1 MDKNKLLIIKIQ
13 KQQQRIQINIQ
24 ILRIFLYF
32 LLLLFLIPNI
42 LVEAFLK
49 VDESAVT
56 TGKYKVLRIV
66 PKTLDEVIVL
76 RSLYK
81 IAQEYELDFWKGP
94 TNIGVFVDVMV
105 PPGIVQ
111 SFNNFLDEQN
121 IQHNIIIEDVQKM
134 ILQREKANGSNQQNF
149 SSFSPSLLS
158 EFLLFSKRKMR
169 DDSTYQ
175 STNKAKYGF
184 GEYHSYRE
192 IQQWMEDIERN
203 YPQIART
210 FAIGTTYEGRPIAGI
225 KLGNPIDDI
234 SKRAVWIDGGMHA
247 REWASI
253 HTALWFI
260 EMLLTQFGTDPK
272 ITDYMNT
279 LNFYFVPVA
288 NPDGFEYS
296 RSDVNPQTRFWRK
309 NRGPQTCKKDRWRR
323 ERCCGGVDLNRNF
336 DFHWGETGSSSEL
349 CSDIFQ
355 GDYAF
360 SEPESRAIRDKIFS
374 PELNGKLDAFI
385 TLHTYSQ
392 MWIHPFNHERRNF
405 PSDIEDLQT
414 IGRRGVRAI
423 EEVYGTKYR
432 FGTGADILYPSA
444 GGSDDWAKAKA
455 NIKYV
460 YLLELRPGEEEWD
473 GFLLDRRQLI
483 PTGRETWEGVKVVI
497 DAVMKRIKDNNNKQ
511 QQRILPI
518 PTIPTAAPTFSSSSP
533 PPPPTTTTISSTT
546 QQPQTP
552 PIAQVPPRVLP
563 QLAPQSS
570 ILDSRSS
577 SPQSSLR
584 QFLQINRRVDG
595 SIGGGTSIVERQNNN
610 GVNSN
615 DLRQALHLRLAR
627 LRQNQLQARRDFDR
641 RSLAQL
647 QTPDQQRAFW
657 TNGGQNG
664 CADRTKWCSGWI
676 RVSPNVCKRSSIYM
690 RRDCALS
697 CGFCSSNSR

>member
-1 MDKNKLLIIKIQ
+1 MDKQIKIPLRIRNNNNNNKYILLIFFYLFIF
-13 KQQQRIQINIQ
+13 
-24 ILRIFLYF
+24 IFLQNNF
-32 LLLLFLIPNI
+32 T
-42 LVEAFLK
+42 EAFFK
-49 VDESAVT
+49 IDENAVNI
-56 TGKYKVLRIV
+56 GKYKVIRIV
-66 PKTLDEVIVL
+66 PKTQDEVSVL

-94 TNIGVFVDVMV
+94 TNINVFVDVMV

-111 SFNNFLDEQN
+111 SFTNFLEEQN
-121 IQHNIIIEDVQKM
+121 IQHTIIIDDVQKM
-134 ILQREKANGSNQQNF
+134 ILQREKATGSINQNF
-149 SSFSPSLLS
+149 SLLSPSLLS
-158 EFLLFSKRKMR
+158 EFLFFNKRKMR

-175 STNKAKYGF
+175 SLNKAKYGF

-192 IQQWMEDIERN
+192 IQQWLEDIERN
-203 YPQIART
+203 YPQISRT
-210 FAIGTTYEGRPIAGI
+210 FIIGTTYEGRPIIGI
-225 KLGNPIDDI
+225 KLGNPIDNI

-260 EMLLTQFGTDPK
+260 EMLLTQNGNDPK
-272 ITDYMNT
+272 ITEYMNS

-355 GDYAF
+355 GDSAF

-374 PELNGKLDAFI
+374 SELFGKLDAFI

-423 EEVYGTKYR
+423 EDVYGTKYR

-455 NIKYV
+455 NVKYV

-483 PTGRETWEGVKVVI
+483 PTGKETWEGVKVVV
-497 DAVMKRIKDNNNKQ
+497 DAVIKRIKENNNKQ
-511 QQRILPI
+511 QQTQQRII
-518 PTIPTAAPTFSSSSP
+518 PPSIPTAAPTLP
-533 PPPPTTTTISSTT
+533 PSTIITTTIAPITTT
-546 QQPQTP
+546 QQQQTP
-552 PIAQVPPRVLP
+552 LIVPPRAVLP
-563 QLAPQSS
+563 QIVPQ
-570 ILDSRSS
+570 
-577 SPQSSLR
+577 
-584 QFLQINRRVDG
+584 
-595 SIGGGTSIVERQNNN
+595 
-610 GVNSN
+610 
-615 DLRQALHLRLAR
+615 
-627 LRQNQLQARRDFDR
+627 
-641 RSLAQL
+641 
-647 QTPDQQRAFW
+647 
-657 TNGGQNG
+657 
-664 CADRTKWCSGWI
+664 K
-676 RVSPNVCKRSSIYM
+676 K
-690 RRDCALS
+690 
-697 CGFCSSNSR
+697 